1 MKLNGFV
8 LFQIMVFDFD
18 KVLSSFDVIVS
29 LPANGGMHNGYK
41 MCSLSIIRDTMR
53 SGEAVS
59 I

>member
-29 LPANGGMHNGYK
+29 LPAFKASNFQGVNK
-41 MCSLSIIRDTMR
+41 QIALDQ
-53 SGEAVS
+53 
-59 I
+59 

>member
-29 LPANGGMHNGYK
+29 LPAQLQMVECAMVIK
-41 MCSLSIIRDTMR
+41 CAR
-53 SGEAVS
+53 
-59 I
+59 